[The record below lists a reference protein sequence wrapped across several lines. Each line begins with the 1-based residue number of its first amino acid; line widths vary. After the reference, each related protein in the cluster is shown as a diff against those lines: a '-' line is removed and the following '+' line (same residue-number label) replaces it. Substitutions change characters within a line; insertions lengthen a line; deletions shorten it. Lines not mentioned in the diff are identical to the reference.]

1 MGTAMDLLLSA
12 DRLSVEDAWR
22 LGLVQKVTPPD
33 QLMAEALRKADM
45 IAANS
50 QPAVWGTKK
59 VLKFW
64 RDAMMAEQYRYYEA
78 VVHRVFLS
86 GDFHEGPKAFAEKRA
101 PQFRNRWPE
110 P

>member
-1 MGTAMDLLLSA
+1 MDLLLSG
-12 DRLSVEDAWR
+12 DRLSAEDAWR
-22 LGLVQKVTPPD
+22 LGLVQKLTAPD
-33 QLMAEALRKADM
+33 RIMEIALEKAEM

-64 RDAMMAEQYRYYEA
+64 RDALLAEQYRYYESVA
-78 VVHRVFLS
+78 HRVFLS
-86 GDFHEGPKAFAEKRA
+86 GDFQEGPKAFAEKRA
-101 PQFRNRWPE
+101 PRFGNRWPK